1 MNLAEQKQLIL
12 SGAMYND
19 LTPELISARQH
30 AVVLTN
36 QYNQSLGQSAS
47 QRQLILQKLLGSI
60 GDDGYFEPNFRC
72 EFGYNIHI
80 GNHFYANFDCI
91 MLDGGKITIG
101 DHVLLGPRVGLYTAN
116 HATDATERINGACYA
131 KPITIGNNVWIGGNV
146 SINQNVT
153 IGDNSII
160 GSGSVVTHDIP
171 ANVIAAGVP
180 CQVIRQITSAD
191 KTNYLNKF

>member
-72 EFGYNIHI
+72 E
-80 GNHFYANFDCI
+80 
-91 MLDGGKITIG
+91 
-101 DHVLLGPRVGLYTAN
+101 
-116 HATDATERINGACYA
+116 
-131 KPITIGNNVWIGGNV
+131 
-146 SINQNVT
+146 
-153 IGDNSII
+153 
-160 GSGSVVTHDIP
+160 
-171 ANVIAAGVP
+171 
-180 CQVIRQITSAD
+180 
-191 KTNYLNKF
+191 

>member
-1 MNLAEQKQLIL
+1 MMKGSFLMNLAEQKQLIL

-60 GDDGYFEPNFRC
+60 GDYGYFEPNFCC

-80 GNHFYANFDCI
+80 GNHFYTNFDCI

-131 KPITIGNNVWIGGNV
+131 KPITIGNNV
-146 SINQNVT
+146 
-153 IGDNSII
+153 
-160 GSGSVVTHDIP
+160 
-171 ANVIAAGVP
+171 
-180 CQVIRQITSAD
+180 
-191 KTNYLNKF
+191 